1 MLERKLISAAVVG
14 LALLAGAVPAR
25 AQSFRPARPPI
36 NWSQHDPANKAMHN
50 LGYCINLHMVAW
62 YNALQGRFSDAQL
75 ERAAALAVSN
85 CDQFVDAAT
94 REHIAWV
101 RKLVADPAAAGRAFG
116 QIGLGNGEPMP
127 VDKLRDALT
136 NTSYA
141 EWRADKVKKA
151 QFGAVMYIRGVRI
164 ATSPGNPDQAGS
176 AK

>member
-75 ERAAALAVSN
+75 ERAALDDRFVGVLKTVARANVPSAKHAVFPAGS
-85 CDQFVDAAT
+85 QV
-94 REHIAWV
+94 
-101 RKLVADPAAAGRAFG
+101 VAQLPRRSRFSDLF
-116 QIGLGNGEPMP
+116 
-127 VDKLRDALT
+127 
-136 NTSYA
+136 
-141 EWRADKVKKA
+141 
-151 QFGAVMYIRGVRI
+151 RGVH
-164 ATSPGNPDQAGS
+164 
-176 AK
+176 